1 MKIALFTET
10 FLPKVDGIVTRLTK
24 TIEFLIK
31 NGDEVII
38 FCPEGC
44 PESYMGA
51 TVVGVAAMPLPLYP
65 ELKLGLPGPAVSD
78 KLEKFNPDLIHVVN
92 PAVLGLGGIWLA
104 KTNNIPLIASYHT
117 HLPKYLEHYGMGM
130 LEPLLWELLK
140 AAHNQAL
147 LNLCT
152 STAMVNELKDK
163 GIQRTALWQRGVDTF
178 SFRPDLRSE
187 KMRKKLFGEY
197 NDANYLLIYV
207 GRLSAEKQ
215 IERIKPVLESIPNA
229 CLALVGDG
237 PYRNQLEKIFENT
250 KTNFTGYLSG
260 DELASAYASGD
271 IFLFPSSTETLGLV
285 LLEAMAAGCPVIGAN
300 KGGIPDIIS
309 DGINGCLYDPDEAK
323 AIINNALGF
332 SYAAQNE
339 FKKAIKHYKSALK
352 SLPEYIIALNNLA
365 SAQQRLLEYDLAYET
380 YQKVLA
386 IDPKNKTAIKKSKEL
401 EKRNNYKPYKGIKD
415 KGF

>member
-1 MKIALFTET
+1 MKIAFFTET

-24 TIEFLIK
+24 TIEFLTK
-31 NGDEVII
+31 NGDEVIV
-38 FCPEGC
+38 FCPEGS
-44 PESYMGA
+44 PDSYKGA
-51 TVVGVAAMPLPLYP
+51 TIVGVAAMPLPLYP

-78 KLEKFNPDLIHVVN
+78 KLEEFKPDLVHVVN

-152 STAMVNELKDK
+152 STAMVNELEDK
-163 GIQRTALWQRGVDTF
+163 GIQRTALWQRGVDTEN
-178 SFRPDLRSE
+178 FRPELRSE
-187 KMRKKLFGEY
+187 KMREKLFGKY
-197 NDANYLLIYV
+197 QNTNSLLIYV

-215 IERIKPVLESIPNA
+215 IERIKPVLDNIPGA

-237 PYRNQLEKIFENT
+237 PYRGQLEKIFENT
-250 KTNFTGYLSG
+250 KTNFIGYLSG
-260 DELASAYASGD
+260 KELASAYASGD

-300 KGGIPDIIS
+300 KGGIPDIINN
-309 DGINGCLYDPDEAK
+309 GINGCLYNPDEKDNGERSLIEAT
-323 AIINNALGF
+323 
-332 SYAAQNE
+332 
-339 FKKAIKHYKSALK
+339 KKI
-352 SLPEYIIALNNLA
+352 LA
-365 SAQQRLLEYDLAYET
+365 D
-380 YQKVLA
+380 
-386 IDPKNKTAIKKSKEL
+386 KNKKEAMRKEARKEAEQWDWNQATLQLQKYYAETL
-401 EKRNNYKPYKGIKD
+401 ENIS
-415 KGF
+415 

>member
-1 MKIALFTET
+1 MKIAFFTET

-24 TIEFLIK
+24 TIEFLTK
-31 NGDEVII
+31 NGDEVIV

-44 PESYMGA
+44 PDSYKGA
-51 TVVGVAAMPLPLYP
+51 TIVGVAAMPLPLYP

-78 KLEKFNPDLIHVVN
+78 KLEEFKPDLVHVVN

-152 STAMVNELKDK
+152 STAMVKELEDK
-163 GIQRTALWQRGVDTF
+163 GIQRTALWQRGVDTEN
-178 SFRPDLRSE
+178 FRPELRSE
-187 KMRKKLFGEY
+187 KMREKLFGKY
-197 NDANYLLIYV
+197 QNTDSLLIYV

-215 IERIKPVLESIPNA
+215 IERIKPVLDNIPGA

-237 PYRNQLEKIFENT
+237 PYRGQLEKIFENT
-250 KTNFTGYLSG
+250 KTNFIGYLSG
-260 DELASAYASGD
+260 EELASAYASGD

-300 KGGIPDIIS
+300 KGGIPDIINN
-309 DGINGCLYDPDEAK
+309 GINGCLYNPDEKDNGERSLIEAT
-323 AIINNALGF
+323 
-332 SYAAQNE
+332 
-339 FKKAIKHYKSALK
+339 KKI
-352 SLPEYIIALNNLA
+352 LA
-365 SAQQRLLEYDLAYET
+365 D
-380 YQKVLA
+380 
-386 IDPKNKTAIKKSKEL
+386 KNKKEAMRKEARKEAEQWDWNQATLQLQKYYAETL
-401 EKRNNYKPYKGIKD
+401 ENIS
-415 KGF
+415 

>member
-1 MKIALFTET
+1 MKIAFFTET

-24 TIEFLIK
+24 TIDNLVQ
-31 NGDEVII
+31 NGDEVVV

-44 PESYMGA
+44 PTEYKGA
-51 TVVGVAAMPLPLYP
+51 KIIGVAAMPLPLYP

-78 KLEKFNPDLIHVVN
+78 ALENFKPDLIHVVN

-104 KTNNIPLIASYHT
+104 KSNNIPLIASYHT

-152 STAMVNELKDK
+152 STAMVEELESK
-163 GIQRTALWQRGVDTF
+163 GIKRTALWQRGVDTETF
-178 SFRPDLRSE
+178 KPEFRNQ
-187 KMRKKLFGEY
+187 KMRNKLLGKY
-197 NDANYLLIYV
+197 PDKNSLLIYV

-215 IERIKPVLESIPNA
+215 IERIKPVLEEIPDA

-250 KTNFTGYLSG
+250 QTNFIGYLSG
-260 DELASAYASGD
+260 EELASAYASGD

-300 KGGIPDIIS
+300 KGGIPDIIN
-309 DGINGCLYDPDEAK
+309 DGVNGCLYDPDGVDQGKSSLIEAT
-323 AIINNALGF
+323 
-332 SYAAQNE
+332 
-339 FKKAIKHYKSALK
+339 KKI
-352 SLPEYIIALNNLA
+352 LNNNTKKENMRIEARKESEKWNWSQATL
-365 SAQQRLLEYDLAYET
+365 QLKKYYEET
-380 YQKVLA
+380 LKQVQNSY
-386 IDPKNKTAIKKSKEL
+386 
-401 EKRNNYKPYKGIKD
+401 
-415 KGF
+415 